1 MPDCDPAEDDETLLQ
16 DLGERAFLQ
25 GAPDDPGEHE
35 TERKNDECDKCCE
48 AACLEQFAHLA
59 GHGIGTMSEIT
70 LDCAGKVRCGRLRK
84 LVPWQMNDD
93 FDGRGLWQFQR
104 PVDDVLFGL
113 LVEVAF
119 AER

>member
-1 MPDCDPAEDDETLLQ
+1 MFDGCQIATQPKMTKLSCRIW
-16 DLGERAFLQ
+16 ERGPSFKVLPMIQASTRQ
-25 GAPDDPGEHE
+25 N
-35 TERKNDECDKCCE
+35 ER
-48 AACLEQFAHLA
+48 
-59 GHGIGTMSEIT
+59 TMSEIT

-93 FDGRGLWQFQR
+93 FDGRSLGQFQR

-119 AER
+119 TERRRVQCMEQ